1 MGDPTDGEAEP
12 AMTSQPMAAS
22 DSNVAAQLVDKSP
35 NAAAA
40 QGHEQLGSRLRQARQ
55 AAHLGVRELAR
66 QLELSASLISQIEL
80 GRVVPSVS
88 TLYALTTALGV
99 SMDSLFG
106 DGDRTGDGRPWS
118 REPRREREASAPE
131 HAFIQRRDA
140 RRSIDLEQGI
150 RWELLTP
157 NPEPGAEFLEVTYP
171 VGGSS
176 SPTKHAIRHNGRDYC
191 LVLDGVLS
199 VQIGFEEFSL
209 SAGDSFAFDGTIP
222 HRFWNDGTEPVRAV
236 WFVLDR

>member
-1 MGDPTDGEAEP
+1 MLCYPPMVRGPTGTATMGDPTDGEAEP

-35 NAAAA
+35 NVAAA
-40 QGHEQLGSRLRQARQ
+40 QGHEQLGSAYARP
-55 AAHLGVRELAR
+55 GR
-66 QLELSASLISQIEL
+66 QLIS
-80 GRVVPSVS
+80 GCAARPP
-88 TLYALTTALGV
+88 ARALGK
-99 SMDSLFG
+99 SHLANRTRSCRSLG
-106 DGDRTGDGRPWS
+106 EHVVCAHYRSRGLDGQPFWRRGPYRRRPPLVVRTMARA
-118 REPRREREASAPE
+118 EASAPE

-176 SPTKHAIRHNGRDYC
+176 SPTKRCHPPQR
-191 LVLDGVLS
+191 S
-199 VQIGFEEFSL
+199 
-209 SAGDSFAFDGTIP
+209 
-222 HRFWNDGTEPVRAV
+222 
-236 WFVLDR
+236 